1 MKKSSVPSE
10 TKNISCK
17 YIKFSSLWFLV
28 PWIQNSYLKS
38 KAPKYPDYLSVL
50 NDQKQRKN
58 KQTQKSFT
66 SQFSGLSVP
75 LEVNKMKQRLGFFI
89 IPCLCIVSFPIF
101 LRLKIRSS
109 RIVWIFRQNGT
120 TL

>member
-1 MKKSSVPSE
+1 MKKV
-10 TKNISCK
+10 NIQVKQKIFLVST
-17 YIKFSSLWFLV
+17 YIIFSSLWFLV

-75 LEVNKMKQRLGFFI
+75 LEVD
-89 IPCLCIVSFPIF
+89 
-101 LRLKIRSS
+101 KIR
-109 RIVWIFRQNGT
+109 
-120 TL
+120 